1 MYLARQKLSSC
12 TCTRMHQLYVD
23 MKCAQPL
30 VLWTVCT
37 VYGAH
42 VCACAD
48 PVVFMD
54 PDVSAFG

>member
-1 MYLARQKLSSC
+1 
-12 TCTRMHQLYVD
+12 MHQLYVD